1 MHQGPLNGQDGNG
14 QNGNGQN
21 DETYSAIRRNIEAV
35 AKLEENFVKN
45 RSLADKLADWIGGF
59 SGSVTFVLL
68 HVVVYGLWIL
78 INLKLIPGARVF
90 DPYPFLL
97 LSVVVS
103 IEAIFLSTFVLMKQ
117 NRMSRRA
124 DQRNHLD
131 LQINLLAEREMTTV
145 LQLLGRI
152 SARLGVPVSGGNIE
166 DLSAE
171 TSVAELARQISE
183 TLPEE

>member
-1 MHQGPLNGQDGNG
+1 MEKCPLNEPTDQ
-14 QNGNGQN
+14 
-21 DETYSAIRRNIEAV
+21 TYSAIRRNIEAV
-35 AKLEENFVKN
+35 AKLEENFVQN
-45 RSLADKLADWIGGF
+45 RSLADKMADWIGGF

-68 HVVVYGLWIL
+68 HVVVYGFWIL
-78 INLKLIPGARVF
+78 INLKLIPGVRVF

-131 LQINLLAEREMTTV
+131 LQINLLAEREMTMV
-145 LQLLGRI
+145 LQLLRRI
-152 SARLGVPVSGGNIE
+152 SAQLGVRVSGAHFE
-166 DLSAE
+166 ELSTE
-171 TSVAELARQISE
+171 TSVADLAQQISE
-183 TLPEE
+183 VLPDE

>member
-1 MHQGPLNGQDGNG
+1 MEKRSLDDRADQ
-14 QNGNGQN
+14 
-21 DETYSAIRRNIEAV
+21 TYAAVRSNIEAV
-35 AKLEENFVKN
+35 AKLEEDFVKN
-45 RSLADKLADWIGGF
+45 RSMADKLADWIGGF

-68 HVVVYGLWIL
+68 HVVIYGFWIL
-78 INLKLIPGARVF
+78 INLKLVPGIRAF

-124 DQRNHLD
+124 DQRGHLD

-145 LQLLGRI
+145 LQLLLRI
-152 SARLGVPVSGGNIE
+152 SAQLGVRVSEEQI
-166 DLSAE
+166 DDFSAE
-171 TSVAELARQISE
+171 TSVAALAEQISE
-183 TLPEE
+183 KLQEE

>member
-1 MHQGPLNGQDGNG
+1 MEKRPQDDPAD
-14 QNGNGQN
+14 QI
-21 DETYSAIRRNIEAV
+21 DSAIRRNIEAV
-35 AKLEENFVKN
+35 AKFEESFVKN
-45 RSLADKLADWIGGF
+45 RSTTEKIADWIGGF
-59 SGSVTFVLL
+59 SGSVTFILL
-68 HVVVYGLWIL
+68 HVAVYGSWIL
-78 INLKLIPGARVF
+78 VNLKPIPGIRVF
-90 DPYPFLL
+90 DPFPFML

-145 LQLLGRI
+145 LQLLRRI
-152 SARLGVPVSGGNIE
+152 SVHLGVRISEETIE

-183 TLPEE
+183 NLADE

>member
-1 MHQGPLNGQDGNG
+1 MEKPPLNDPEDQ
-14 QNGNGQN
+14 
-21 DETYSAIRRNIEAV
+21 TYSAIRRNIEAV
-35 AKLEENFVKN
+35 AKLEENFVQN
-45 RSLADKLADWIGGF
+45 RSLADKVADWIGGF

-68 HVVVYGLWIL
+68 HVVVYGFWIL
-78 INLKLIPGARVF
+78 INLKLIPWIRVF

-145 LQLLGRI
+145 LQLLQRI
-152 SARLGVPVSGGNIE
+152 SAHLGVRVSGEHIE
-166 DLSAE
+166 ELSAE
-171 TSVAELARQISE
+171 TSVAQLAQQISDA
-183 TLPEE
+183 LPNE

>member
-1 MHQGPLNGQDGNG
+1 MDKSPLTDPSGR
-14 QNGNGQN
+14 
-21 DETYSAIRRNIEAV
+21 TYRAIRRNIEEV

-45 RSLADKLADWIGGF
+45 RSLAEKVADGIGGF
-59 SGSVTFVLL
+59 FGSATFVLL
-68 HVVVYGLWIL
+68 HAVVYGMWIL
-78 INLKLIPGARVF
+78 INLKLAPGIRVF
-90 DPYPFLL
+90 DPFPFLL

-131 LQINLLAEREMTTV
+131 LQINLLAEREMTVV
-145 LQLLGRI
+145 LQLLRQI
-152 SARLGVPVSGGNIE
+152 SVRLGVPVAGEHIE

-171 TSVAELARQISE
+171 TSVAELARQIAE
-183 TLPEE
+183 NLPDE